1 MPRNLPTT
9 CLSHFIHFFLEK
21 ERGSFSSDI
30 FELCLDASLPNEGAC
45 PANSVACDRTC
56 VETTAATTTTTMS
69 TSIHIFKTYAWY
81 FENQERLLAELSARC
96 TVRPEQVF
104 PIIRHLLN
112 VGAFPA
118 RDAFLYLHEFEAAV
132 RVAVLAGS
140 IELKQEAEALL
151 AQEAAEELAED
162 LADEKAHQ
170 LKRRAELKE
179 RNAKRALQATPAC
192 EDAMPTRRSSKR
204 ACCAA
209 ADLKV

>member
-1 MPRNLPTT
+1 
-9 CLSHFIHFFLEK
+9 
-21 ERGSFSSDI
+21 
-30 FELCLDASLPNEGAC
+30 
-45 PANSVACDRTC
+45 
-56 VETTAATTTTTMS
+56 MS
-69 TSIHIFKTYAWY
+69 TSIHLFKTYAWY
-81 FENQERLLAELSARC
+81 FENQERLQAELSTRC

-118 RDAFLYLHEFEAAV
+118 RDAFLYLDEFEAAV

-140 IELKQEAEALL
+140 IELKLEAEALL
-151 AQEAAEELAED
+151 AQETAEELAED
-162 LADEKAHQ
+162 LAEEKAHQ
-170 LKRRAELKE
+170 IKRRAELNLKE
-179 RNAKRALQATPAC
+179 RSAKRALQATPAC